1 VLDPDPEEWD
11 PVAELY
17 DDELLEQAATRSA
30 APSSAVAPF
39 IR

>member
-11 PVAELY
+11 PVAEL
-17 DDELLEQAATRSA
+17 DDEGLLVQAATRRA
-30 APSSAVAPF
+30 APSSAIAPF